1 MKLEAPTPFL
11 ALDLDI
17 RGTNLIE
24 ASAGTGKTW
33 TIAALFLRLVLLEH
47 MAVDKILVVTFTNA
61 ATAELK
67 TRLRARLDDAL
78 RELQG
83 LNDGDS
89 ALADL
94 QAAYLARA
102 DLRKQEPHL
111 PEFEDFLFEI
121 LKLALSKQNR

>member
-47 MAVDKILVVTFTNA
+47 MAVDKILVVTFTNPA
-61 ATAELK
+61 AAVLK
-67 TRLRARLDDAL
+67 TRLRARLDDA
-78 RELQG
+78 
-83 LNDGDS
+83 
-89 ALADL
+89 
-94 QAAYLARA
+94 
-102 DLRKQEPHL
+102 
-111 PEFEDFLFEI
+111 
-121 LKLALSKQNR
+121 